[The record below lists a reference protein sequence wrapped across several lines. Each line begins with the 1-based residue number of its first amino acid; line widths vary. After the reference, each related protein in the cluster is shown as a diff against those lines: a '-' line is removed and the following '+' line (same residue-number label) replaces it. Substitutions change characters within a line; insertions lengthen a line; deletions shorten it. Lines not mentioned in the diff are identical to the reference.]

1 MSSEPSALT
10 GKTCTP
16 CRGGIPPLSKAEV
29 EGHHRQTP
37 EWGVRDAARRIER
50 TFRFKNFA
58 EAFEFVKRAG
68 DLAEEE
74 GHHPD
79 ISFGWGYA
87 TVSLQTKKIKGLHE
101 NDFIM
106 AAKLDQ
112 IADRLPARQP

>member
-10 GKTCTP
+10 GKTGTP
-16 CRGGIPPLSKAEV
+16 CRGGIPPLSKAGV

-68 DLAEEE
+68 DLAEE
-74 GHHPD
+74 
-79 ISFGWGYA
+79 
-87 TVSLQTKKIKGLHE
+87 V
-101 NDFIM
+101 
-106 AAKLDQ
+106 
-112 IADRLPARQP
+112 IADEHARVTTRGSDRLPIQSALSPAEAYERA